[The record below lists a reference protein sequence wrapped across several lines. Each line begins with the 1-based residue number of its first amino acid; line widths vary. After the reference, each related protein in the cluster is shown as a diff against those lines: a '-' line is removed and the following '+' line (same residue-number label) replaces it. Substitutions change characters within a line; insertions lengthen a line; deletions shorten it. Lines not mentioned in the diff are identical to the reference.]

1 MLVTALAAMAGGAH
15 AQSSV
20 TLFGTVGGGFRWTT
34 GAKGGQQ
41 VGFDNNIISGNRF
54 GLNGVEDLGQGL
66 KAVFMLQSRFVTGT
80 GGLAQASGLLFSQ
93 DAFVGLAGKFGR
105 ITLGRQLNAAEDVGI
120 VLDPSYAQG
129 SSISTVPE
137 VVWGGNF
144 FTLDS
149 RFNNT
154 VKYAGKIGALSFK
167 ASYSPGGLAGN
178 TRAGSN
184 LSVGA
189 TYRYQTL
196 LAGAAYQKTYNA
208 NASQWAQ
215 TALGGVAWQLG
226 PARLFLSYSMLSVT
240 AISSMGLER
249 RDKIPAGGFIYQVTP
264 FVQLTAATYYDMASN
279 LSNVRGAD
287 GRKLTSYAMAEYFL
301 SKRTEL
307 YMEFDQNGF
316 SGAYK
321 SDPTNVAVF
330 NLRPDGRA
338 VTGVSIGMITQF

>member
-1 MLVTALAAMAGGAH
+1 MLVIALAAMAGGAH

-20 TLFGTVGGGFRWTT
+20 TLFGTIGGGLRWTT
-34 GAKGGQQ
+34 GAKGGEQLA
-41 VGFDNNIISGNRF
+41 FDNNTISFNSF

-66 KAVFMLQSRFVTGT
+66 KAIFTLQSGFVTGT
-80 GGLAQASGLLFSQ
+80 GGLVQSSGQLFSQ
-93 DAFVGLAGKFGR
+93 GAFVGLAGEFGR
-105 ITLGRQLNAAEDVGI
+105 ITLGRQLSAGEYVGV
-120 VLDPSYAQG
+120 VLDPSYARG
-129 SSISTVPE
+129 SSLSTVPE

-154 VKYAGKIGALSFK
+154 VKYSGKAGALSFQ
-167 ASYSPGGLAGN
+167 ASYSLGGVAGN

-184 LSVGA
+184 LSVGT

-196 LAGAAYQKTYNA
+196 LAGAAYQKTWNA
-208 NASQWAQ
+208 SASQWAQ
-215 TALGGVAWQLG
+215 SVLGGVAWQLG
-226 PARLFLSYSMLSVT
+226 PARLFLNYSMLSVT
-240 AISSMGLER
+240 AASSVEPER
-249 RDKIPAGGFIYQVTP
+249 RDKIPAGGIIYQVTP
-264 FVQLTAATYYDMASN
+264 FLQLTAATYYDMASN
-279 LSNVRGAD
+279 LGNVQGAD
-287 GRKLTSYAMAEYFL
+287 GRKLTSYAIAEYFL

-338 VTGVSIGMITQF
+338 VTGVSIGMVTQF